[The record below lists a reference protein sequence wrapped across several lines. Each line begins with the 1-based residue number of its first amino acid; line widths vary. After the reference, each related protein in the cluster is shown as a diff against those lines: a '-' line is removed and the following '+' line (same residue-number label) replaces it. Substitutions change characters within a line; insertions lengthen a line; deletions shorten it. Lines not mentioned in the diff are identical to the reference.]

1 MLSLSHRTTLSV
13 LRSVAAQH
21 HKAKHTDMLPCVGTP
36 ERAGLAHAIGHLLGT
51 QKLTLADTA
60 ITLDEW
66 AGAIAEHA
74 DIEYLNLFDTT
85 PNAFCNRL
93 QRSYRHVGAAL
104 AQEAQSLKAFLEL
117 STSSERTL
125 ISWLSLQ
132 TVSGF
137 MLGALLPQAGGWQTR
152 SLFESAGALWELN
165 AGDVVATD
173 SQRWCQL
180 AQRLPSLPAGITAI
194 ATSPLDAATWQAL
207 KEKGVAHI
215 VELYSEPALGVIAAR
230 RSQAEAFEL
239 LSHWHPTES
248 NDYLLCLAKGSV
260 AREVRLGQPI
270 AWTGARNFKPVE
282 SEPLTPQA
290 LPLWASRSASQRS
303 LQDATAA

>member
-1 MLSLSHRTTLSV
+1 MLSLSHRSTLSV

-21 HKAKHTDMLPCVGTP
+21 HKVKHTDMLPCVGTP
-36 ERAGLAHAIGHLLGT
+36 ERAGLAHAVAHLFGT

-66 AGAIAEHA
+66 AGAIAERA
-74 DIEYLNLFDTT
+74 DIEYLNLFDTS

-93 QRSYRHVGAAL
+93 QRPYRHAGTAL
-104 AQEAQSLKAFLEL
+104 AQEAQSLKAFLGL
-117 STSSERTL
+117 SGSSERTL

-137 MLGALLPQAGGWQTR
+137 MLGVLLPQAGGWQTR
-152 SLFESAGALWELN
+152 SLFESASALWELN

-173 SQRWCQL
+173 SQRWHQL
-180 AQRLPSLPAGITAI
+180 AQRLPSLPADITAI

-230 RSQAEAFEL
+230 RSQTEAFEL
-239 LSHWHPTES
+239 LAHWHPTES
-248 NDYLLCLAKGSV
+248 DDYLLCLAKGSEP
-260 AREVRLGQPI
+260 REVRLEEPV
-270 AWTGARNFKPVE
+270 AWTGARNFKAIE
-282 SEPLTPQA
+282 SEPLTHQA
-290 LPLWASRSASQRS
+290 LSRWVSCSAIPRP